1 MYSDIIGIYDTYR
14 KVIGTGGMNVETV
27 KQFIVLE
34 VKNLKETLYFY
45 EGILGIRPSLERPQL
60 DITGVWYDADSMRI
74 SFVMNR
80 SLGGR
85 EKSVMD
91 SCDVLTFSISSI
103 EKLKKKL
110 AFYGIVYTENE
121 YANKRGIVIQDPD
134 GYKLQMIEKDEYR
147 EGI

>member
-1 MYSDIIGIYDTYR
+1 MSIYDTYK

-45 EGILGIRPSLERPQL
+45 EGILGITPSSERPQL
-60 DITGVWYDADSMRI
+60 DITGVWYDTDSTRI

-85 EKSVMD
+85 EKSVTD
-91 SCDVLTFSISSI
+91 SVDVLTFSISNI
-103 EKLKKKL
+103 ENVKKRL
-110 AFYGIVYTENE
+110 VFYKIAYTEKE
-121 YANKRGIVIQDPD
+121 SEKSIVVQDPD
-134 GYKLQMIEKDEYR
+134 GYKLQVVEKGE
-147 EGI
+147 

>member
-1 MYSDIIGIYDTYR
+1 MSIYDTYK

-45 EGILGIRPSLERPQL
+45 EGILGIKPSLERPQL
-60 DITGVWYDADSMRI
+60 DVTGVWYDADSTRI

-80 SLGGR
+80 MLGGR
-85 EKSVMD
+85 EKSVTD
-91 SCDVLTFSISSI
+91 SYEDLTFTISDI

-110 AFYGIVYTENE
+110 AFYEILYTENE
-121 YANKRGIVIQDPD
+121 YAKSIVVQDPD
-134 GYKLQMIEKDEYR
+134 GYKLQVVEKDE
-147 EGI
+147 

>member
-1 MYSDIIGIYDTYR
+1 MSIYDTYK

-45 EGILGIRPSLERPQL
+45 EGILGITPSSERPQL
-60 DITGVWYDADSMRI
+60 DITGVWYDTDSTRI

-85 EKSVMD
+85 EKSVTD
-91 SCDVLTFSISSI
+91 SVDVLTFSISNI
-103 EKLKKKL
+103 GNVKKRL
-110 AFYGIVYTENE
+110 VFYKIVYRENKSE
-121 YANKRGIVIQDPD
+121 KSIIVQDPD
-134 GYKLQMIEKDEYR
+134 GYKLQVVEKDE
-147 EGI
+147 

>member
-1 MYSDIIGIYDTYR
+1 MYSDIMSIYDTYK

-45 EGILGIRPSLERPQL
+45 EGILGIKPSLERPQL
-60 DITGVWYDADSMRI
+60 DVTGVWYDADSTRI

-80 SLGGR
+80 ILGGR
-85 EKSVMD
+85 EKSVTD
-91 SCDVLTFSISSI
+91 SCEVLTFTISNI

-110 AFYGIVYTENE
+110 AFYEILYTENE
-121 YANKRGIVIQDPD
+121 CARSIVVQDPD
-134 GYKLQMIEKDEYR
+134 GYKLEVIERDEHR